1 MNVLLDVL
9 KRIYPNMLEDMQQR
23 YDIMRHVNLLQ
34 PIGRR
39 SLADVI
45 GLTERTI
52 RSEIELLQE
61 QRILKVT
68 SKGMFLTSEGK
79 LILDQLAPFIKELAG
94 LNELEEKVKKQLGLT
109 KVIIVPGNSDEDEWA
124 KLEIGRACA
133 TYLESIMVTGSTIAV
148 TGGSTIAAV
157 ADQMEEADQA
167 KQNNYLFV
175 PARGGFGENVEYQA
189 NTVVAKMA
197 RKTNGSY
204 RMLFMPDLLSE
215 ASFKTMRQEPLI
227 HDVLEHIK
235 KAQIVLHGIGDAITM
250 AKRRNTPQPVIAKL
264 TKHHAIGE
272 AFGYYFNAKG
282 ETVHQV
288 LSTGIALND
297 LATKKHV
304 IAVAGGMSKAKAI
317 SSYFKTNYSNT
328 LITDEGAAIGI
339 LRDASL

>member
-1 MNVLLDVL
+1 MNVLLDLL

-39 SLADVI
+39 SLADVMD
-45 GLTERTI
+45 LTERTI

-61 QRILKVT
+61 QRILQIT

-79 LILDQLAPFIKELAG
+79 LILDQLVPFIKELAG
-94 LNELEEKVKKQLGLT
+94 LNELEEKVKKQLGLER
-109 KVIIVPGNSDEDEWA
+109 VIIVPGNSDEEERA

-133 TYLESIMVTGSTIAV
+133 TYLDTIMTTDATIAV

-157 ADQMEEADQA
+157 ANQMEETVE
-167 KQNNYLFV
+167 KNNYLFV

-189 NTVVAKMA
+189 NTIVAKMA
-197 RKTNGSY
+197 RKTNSAY

-215 ASFKTMRQEPLI
+215 ASFKTMRQEPSI

-235 KAQIVLHGIGDAITM
+235 EAQIVLHGLGDAITM
-250 AKRRNTPQPVIAKL
+250 AKRRDTPQPVIDKL
-264 TKHHAIGE
+264 TKQHAISE
-272 AFGYYFNAKG
+272 AFGYYFNADG
-282 ETVHQV
+282 EIVHQV
-288 LSTGIALND
+288 LSTGIDLKH

-317 SSYFKTNYSNT
+317 SSYFKTSYSNT

-339 LRDASL
+339 LREASL